1 MTQGGT
7 VQVRICAA
15 EVCQSV
21 GAEGLIAD
29 AERLVGAR
37 LGKTTADGRI
47 KLTEARCLGDC
58 ELAPTV
64 AIGSEIHGFMDAEQL
79 ARLIAEATGSSAG

>member
-1 MTQGGT
+1 MTRGAT
-7 VQVRICAA
+7 VQVRICGA

-29 AERLVGAR
+29 AERLIGTR
-37 LGKTTADGRI
+37 MGRTTADGRI
-47 KLTEARCLGDC
+47 KLSEAQCLGDC

-64 AIGSEIHGFMDAEQL
+64 AIGNEIHGFMDKEQL
-79 ARLIAEATGSSAG
+79 ATLIAEATESFAG